1 MSAVIEVKGLVKK
14 YGELEAVR
22 GIDLTVEQGEVV
34 GFLGPNGAGKTT
46 TISILCTL
54 LRPTAGDARVAGVD
68 VSPDPAEVRRR
79 IGLVF
84 QEPSLDVQVTARSE
98 EHTSELQSH
107 SDLVCRLP
115 LEKKQKKT

>member
-14 YGELEAVR
+14 YGDLEAVR
-22 GIDLTVEQGEVV
+22 GIDLTVEQGEVF

-54 LRPTAGDARVAGVD
+54 LRPTAGDARVAGAD
-68 VSPDPAEVRRR
+68 GSPDPAEVRRR

-84 QEPSLDVQVTARSE
+84 QDAWIDDPRTARA
-98 EHTSELQSH
+98 H
-107 SDLVCRLP
+107 SGIRRRI
-115 LEKKQKKT
+115 